1 MNDELYTSLAWL
13 PAPPRDFPAQLK
25 KLDGAAAPGALCRD
39 LAKHALNDNQLG
51 RLGRA
56 MMRAQQQGRGLSPLQ
71 PFRLGILGN
80 GTLDLFMPLL
90 VASAA
95 RYGFAL
101 ECILAPYGQVAQEAF
116 ASDSIINASK
126 PDAVLLAIDHRGL
139 PLRFA
144 AGDEQAESAAVDAAL
159 NYLNELRQA
168 LRHHS
173 GAISIV
179 QTVPPPPEG
188 LFGSF
193 DRSVPGTQR
202 RVIASLNRA
211 IAESMA
217 STEDLLL
224 DVASLAETIG
234 LGLWHSPALWNM
246 AKLAC
251 DNRCMPIYAEHVAR
265 LIGALRGRSRKC
277 LILDLDNTV
286 WGGVIGDDGLEGIK
300 LAQGDATGEAH
311 LALQEMALALRQRGI
326 VLAVSSK
333 NEEAVARTPFRQHP
347 EMLLKEDHIAVFQ
360 ANWEDK
366 ATNIKAIAEELCLG
380 LDAMVLVDDNPM
392 ERDLVRQML
401 PAVAVPELPEDP
413 ALYARTLAAAGYF
426 ESIAF
431 SAEDR
436 ERAEMYQ
443 SNARRV
449 ALQKQAGDLG
459 SYLASLEM
467 EIVFAP
473 FDRTGRARI
482 SQLINKSNQ
491 FNLTTRRYSEADVA
505 AAEEDRAVFTL
516 QVRLADRFGDNGMI
530 SVIICR
536 PEAGGQFGSHAW
548 QIDTWLMSC
557 RVLGRKVEEMVLR
570 EIVMRAREE
579 AVDTLIGVYRPS
591 EKNAMVR
598 DHYAKLG
605 FAKLREEADGTTIW
619 TLPCST
625 EIEAAPMTV
634 RRFNRALAEA

>member
-1 MNDELYTSLAWL
+1 MNDDLYTSLAWL
-13 PAPPRDFPAQLK
+13 PAPPRDFAAQVK
-25 KLDGAAAPGALCRD
+25 SLDAATTPGALCRT
-39 LAKHALNDNQLG
+39 LAGHALDDNQLG

-56 MMRAQQQGRGLSPLQ
+56 IMRAQQQHCVLSPLQ

-80 GTLDLFMPLL
+80 GTLDLLVPLL

-95 RYGFAL
+95 RYGLAL
-101 ECILAPYGQVAQEAF
+101 ECVVAPYGQVAQQAF
-116 ASDSIINASK
+116 APDSLINSGK

-139 PLRFA
+139 PLQFI

-159 NYLNELRQA
+159 VYLTDLRQA
-168 LRHHS
+168 IRRHS
-173 GAISIV
+173 RAIALV
-179 QTVPPPPEG
+179 QTIPPPPEG

-193 DRSVPGTQR
+193 DRIVPGTKR
-202 RVIASLNRA
+202 RVIDALNRA
-211 IAESMA
+211 IAASM
-217 STEDLLL
+217 SGTEDLLL
-224 DVASLAETIG
+224 DIAALAETIG

-265 LIGALRGRSRKC
+265 LLGALRGRSRKC
-277 LILDLDNTV
+277 LVLDLDNTV

-311 LALQEMALALRQRGI
+311 LALQEMALTLRQRGI

-333 NEEAVARTPFRQHP
+333 NEEAVARAPFQKHP
-347 EMLLKEDHIAVFQ
+347 EMLLKEDHFAVFQ
-360 ANWEDK
+360 ANWQDK

-401 PAVAVPELPEDP
+401 PQVAVPELPEDP

-436 ERAEMYQ
+436 VRAEMYQ

-449 ALQKQAGDLG
+449 ALQKQAGDLDG
-459 SYLASLEM
+459 YLASLEM

-505 AAEEDRAVFTL
+505 VAANDRAAFTL
-516 QVRLADRFGDNGMI
+516 QVRLIDRFGDNGMI
-530 SVIICR
+530 CVIICR
-536 PEAGGQFGSHAW
+536 PGNDERRSW
-548 QIDTWLMSC
+548 EIDTWLMSC
-557 RVLGRKVEEMVLR
+557 RVLGRKVEQMVLR
-570 EIVMRAREE
+570 EILMHAREAGME
-579 AVDTLIGVYRPS
+579 TLVGVYRPS

-619 TLPCST
+619 TLSCAT
-625 EIEAAPMTV
+625 DIEAAPMAV
-634 RRFNRALAEA
+634 RRLSKELAEV

>member
-1 MNDELYTSLAWL
+1 MNDDLYTSLAWL
-13 PAPPRDFPAQLK
+13 PAPPRNFAAQVK
-25 KLDGAAAPGALCRD
+25 SLDRAATPGALCRA
-39 LAKHALNDNQLG
+39 LANHALDDNQLG

-56 MMRAQQQGRGLSPLQ
+56 IMRAQQQGRDLSPLQ

-80 GTLDLFMPLL
+80 GTLDLLVPLL
-90 VASAA
+90 VASTA
-95 RYGFAL
+95 RYGLAL
-101 ECILAPYGQVAQEAF
+101 ECILPPYGQVAQQAF
-116 ASDSIINASK
+116 ALDSLINTSK

-139 PLRFA
+139 PLSFI
-144 AGDEQAESAAVDAAL
+144 AGDEETERAAVDAAL
-159 NYLNELRQA
+159 AHLIELRWS
-168 LRHHS
+168 LRRHS

-202 RVIASLNRA
+202 RVIAALNNA
-211 IAESMA
+211 IAESMPG
-217 STEDLLL
+217 TQDLLL
-224 DVASLAETIG
+224 DIAGVAETVG

-251 DNRCMPIYAEHVAR
+251 DNRCMPVYAEHVAR
-265 LIGALRGRSRKC
+265 LLGALRGRSRKC
-277 LILDLDNTV
+277 LVLDLDNTV

-333 NEEAVARTPFRQHP
+333 NEEAVARTAFQQHP
-347 EMLLKEDHIAVFQ
+347 EMVLKEDHIAVFQ
-360 ANWEDK
+360 ANWHDK
-366 ATNIKAIAEELCLG
+366 ATNIKAIAEELNLG

-401 PAVAVPELPEDP
+401 PAVAVPELPDDP

-443 SNARRV
+443 LNAQRV
-449 ALQKQAGDLG
+449 ALKKQAGDLD

-505 AAEEDRAVFTL
+505 AAEEDREVFTL
-516 QVRLADRFGDNGMI
+516 QVRLIDRFGDNGMI
-530 SVIICR
+530 SVIVCR
-536 PEAGGQFGSHAW
+536 PEAGGPLGSRAW

-557 RVLGRKVEEMVLR
+557 RVLGRKVEQMVLR

-579 AVDTLIGVYRPS
+579 GVDTLIGLYRPS

-605 FAKLREEADGTTIW
+605 FSKPHGEANGATIW

-625 EIEAAPMTV
+625 QIETAPMTV
-634 RRFNRALAEA
+634 RRFNKVPARD

>member
-1 MNDELYTSLAWL
+1 MNDDLYTSLSWL
-13 PAPPRDFPAQLK
+13 LAAPRDFAAQVKNL
-25 KLDGAAAPGALCRD
+25 GGMTTPGALCRT
-39 LAKHALNDNQLG
+39 LAGHALDDNQLG

-56 MMRAQQQGRGLSPLQ
+56 IIRAQQQKRDLSPLQ

-80 GTLDLFMPLL
+80 GTLDLLVPLL

-95 RYGFAL
+95 RHGFAL
-101 ECILAPYGQVAQEAF
+101 ECIVPPYGQIAQQAF
-116 ASDSIINASK
+116 APDSLVNSSK
-126 PDAVLLAIDHRGL
+126 PDAVLLAIDHRGM
-139 PLRFA
+139 PLRFI
-144 AGDEQAESAAVDAAL
+144 AGDERAENAAVEAAL
-159 NYLNELRQA
+159 AYLTDLRQA
-168 LRHHS
+168 IRRQS
-173 GAISIV
+173 GAISLV
-179 QTVPPPPEG
+179 QTIPPPPEG
-188 LFGSF
+188 LFGSL
-193 DRSVPGTQR
+193 DRIVPGTKR
-202 RVIASLNRA
+202 RVVEALNRA
-211 IAESMA
+211 IAGSMPG
-217 STEDLLL
+217 TEDLLL
-224 DVASLAETIG
+224 DVAALAETIG

-265 LIGALRGRSRKC
+265 LLGALRGRSRKC
-277 LILDLDNTV
+277 LVLDLDNTI

-311 LALQEMALALRQRGI
+311 LALQEMALTLRQRGI

-333 NEEAVARTPFRQHP
+333 NEEAVARAPFRKHP
-347 EMLLKEDHIAVFQ
+347 EMLLKEDHFAVFQ
-360 ANWEDK
+360 ANWQDK

-401 PAVAVPELPEDP
+401 PQVAVPELPEDP

-426 ESIAF
+426 ESVAF
-431 SAEDR
+431 STEDR

-443 SNARRV
+443 SNTRRV
-449 ALQKQAGDLG
+449 ALQKQAGDLD

-467 EIVFAP
+467 EILFAP
-473 FDRTGRARI
+473 FDRTNRARI

-505 AAEEDRAVFTL
+505 AAESDRVLTL
-516 QVRLADRFGDNGMI
+516 QVRLIDRFGDNGMI

-536 PEAGGQFGSHAW
+536 PEARGDSGGRAW
-548 QIDTWLMSC
+548 EIDTWLMSC

-570 EIVMRAREE
+570 EILMQAREAGIE
-579 AVDTLIGVYRPS
+579 TLVGVYRPS

-619 TLPCST
+619 TLPCAT
-625 EIEAAPMTV
+625 EIAAAPMAV
-634 RRFNRALAEA
+634 RHFSKELAEV

>member
-1 MNDELYTSLAWL
+1 MNEDLYTSLAWL
-13 PAPPRDFPAQLK
+13 PAPPRDFARQVK
-25 KLDGAAAPGALCRD
+25 DLDGATAPGALCRD
-39 LAKHALNDNQLG
+39 LASHALDDNQLG

-56 MMRAQQQGRGLSPLQ
+56 IIRAQQQGRDLSPLQ
-71 PFRLGILGN
+71 PFRLGIIGN
-80 GTLDLFMPLL
+80 GTLDLLVPLL

-95 RYGFAL
+95 RYGFTL
-101 ECILAPYGQVAQEAF
+101 DCIVAPYGQVAQEAF
-116 ASDSIINASK
+116 APESLINISK

-139 PLRFA
+139 PLRLI
-144 AGDEQAESAAVDAAL
+144 AGDEGAESATVDASLA
-159 NYLNELRQA
+159 YLTDLRQA
-168 LRHHS
+168 FRRHS
-173 GAISIV
+173 GAISLV
-179 QTVPPPPEG
+179 QTIPPPPEG

-193 DRSVPGTQR
+193 DRTVPGTKR
-202 RVIASLNRA
+202 RVIQTLNRA
-211 IAESMA
+211 IAESMPG
-217 STEDLLL
+217 TEDLLL
-224 DVASLAETIG
+224 DVAALAETVG
-234 LGLWHSPALWNM
+234 LGLWHSPSLWNL

-265 LIGALRGRSRKC
+265 LVAALRGRSRKC
-277 LILDLDNTV
+277 LVLDLDNTV
-286 WGGVIGDDGLEGIK
+286 WGGVIGDDGIEGIK

-311 LALQEMALALRQRGI
+311 LALQEMALSLRQRGI

-333 NEEAVARTPFRQHP
+333 NEEAVARAPFQRHP

-360 ANWEDK
+360 ANWQDK
-366 ATNIKAIAEELCLG
+366 ATNIKAIADDLCLG

-392 ERDLVRQML
+392 ERDLVRSML
-401 PAVAVPELPEDP
+401 PQVAVPELPEDP
-413 ALYARTLAAAGYF
+413 ALYARTVAAAGYF

-449 ALQKQAGDLG
+449 ALQKQAGDLD

-473 FDRTGRARI
+473 FDRTSRARI

-491 FNLTTRRYSEADVA
+491 FNLTTQRYSEADVA
-505 AAEEDRAVFTL
+505 AAEDERDVLTL
-516 QVRLADRFGDNGMI
+516 QVRLTDRFGDNGMI
-530 SVIICR
+530 SVVICR
-536 PEAGGQFGSHAW
+536 PEARGRGRGHAW
-548 QIDTWLMSC
+548 RIDTWLMSC
-557 RVLGRKVEEMVLR
+557 RVLGRKVEQMVLR

-579 AVDTLIGVYRPS
+579 AIDTLIGVYRPS

-605 FAKLREEADGTTIW
+605 FSKADEEADGTTIW
-619 TLPCST
+619 TLPCCA

-634 RRFNRALAEA
+634 RRFGKALAEL